1 MTTTIANN
9 DAHTIPPKR
18 ASTLRQF
25 FTLLLLALGL
35 QLWILLGRTQL
46 GERRQLLAAFA
57 AVICALF
64 ISIVRPLGNSAARLP
79 QRLSD
84 PSPAARRFTAFIITV
99 LSIFYLY
106 ATARSQH
113 RDFSPILHDE
123 Y

>member
-1 MTTTIANN
+1 IATN
-9 DAHTIPPKR
+9 DARRTIPPRR
-18 ASTLRQF
+18 ASTLGHF
-25 FTLLLLALGL
+25 FALLLLGAGL

-64 ISIVRPLGNSAARLP
+64 ISIVRPLGNSAARLR
-79 QRLSD
+79 QRLGD

-106 ATARSQH
+106 ATAR
-113 RDFSPILHDE
+113 
-123 Y
+123 